1 MQHQT
6 SNQLFKYWNEVRNG
20 RFAPNRFEIEPSRIA
35 DILPDVFILECPDN
49 ATFRFRL
56 AGTRICSA
64 MGHEMR
70 GVNLLDY
77 WTPNER
83 EPVQNLLH
91 NVAQDGAAAVIEF
104 ECNNANKEIVKF
116 ELLVLPLVHSGEAVT
131 RMVGSLCAFE
141 RPYWLGT
148 TQLSQPKLSS
158 FNLVWPDMRP
168 NISDKDVPTPPVMNT
183 TPQMAQ
189 DARRRFRVVEGGL
202 SRHPNLVQ

>member
-6 SNQLFKYWNEVRNG
+6 SNHLFKYWDKVRNG
-20 RFAPNRFEIEPSRIA
+20 RFAPNRFEIEPSQIS

-56 AGTRICSA
+56 AGTRICNA

-77 WTPNER
+77 WTPAER
-83 EPVQNLLH
+83 EAVQNLLH
-91 NVAQDGAAAVIEF
+91 NVAQDGAGAVIEF
-104 ECNNANKEIVKF
+104 QCNNANKDVVKF
-116 ELLVLPLVHSGEAVT
+116 ELLVLPLVHSGEKVT
-131 RMVGSLCAFE
+131 RMVGSMCAFE
-141 RPYWLGT
+141 HPYWLGT

-158 FNLVWPDMRP
+158 FNLVWPDLAP
-168 NISDKDVPTPPVMNT
+168 NISHKEITPTPVINT
-183 TPQMAQ
+183 TPQMAE

-202 SRHPNLVQ
+202 SRQSD